1 MAKSPAYQHYA
12 ADFLTDTASWT
23 NEEVGAYQRLLD
35 YAWINRGIPQD
46 PARIAIIVS
55 VSADYFQE
63 KLWPTLSTKWIQNGH
78 GNLVNPRQEKERKKQ
93 QEYRDRQR
101 DAGLRGVE
109 AKKAKG
115 AYPFDQKDT
124 PADQAT
130 LAGENKQ
137 PLKEKTSEPSK
148 KDQGS
153 VGEKSSSS
161 SSSLSLSLNTTT
173 REEEK
178 SSPLR
183 GPLGK
188 LLDSDQEFKKAFD
201 EARKYFPDIGA
212 WFGKSFK
219 KYGDIAIAQNRD
231 ELLATMQAIAKK
243 KQFDGDPWGY
253 ALNTFLGRVRDK
265 FLAEHRLEKTRRMR
279 HIKDLYKGFK
289 SHNGGDRGS

>member
-78 GNLVNPRQEKERKKQ
+78 GNLVNPRQEIEREKQ
-93 QEYRDRQR
+93 KEYRDRQSESGKKG
-101 DAGLRGVE
+101 AA
-109 AKKAKG
+109 AKKEKG
-115 AYPFDQKDT
+115 IYPFGPSDQT
-124 PADQAT
+124 T
-130 LAGENKQ
+130 LDDKTKQ
-137 PLKEKTSEPSK
+137 RLKEETSGPSG

-153 VGEKSSSS
+153 VVRKSSSS
-161 SSSLSLSLNTTT
+161 SSSLSLNTTT
-173 REEEK
+173 RKEDD
-178 SSPLR
+178 PAQR

-219 KYGDIAIAQNRD
+219 KYGAIAIAQNRD

-243 KQFDGDPWGY
+243 KQFDGDAWGY
-253 ALNTFLGRVRDK
+253 ALNTFLGKVRDK

-289 SHNGGDRGS
+289 SHIGGDRGG